1 MSQEILWNWDSTEG
15 VASLNR
21 KAMPSQ
27 GNASK
32 AKSVQKQSIGEAK
45 VITKCIARTSTR
57 HAGRPILIYLGNQ
70 PVISCGFDQ

>member
-1 MSQEILWNWDSTEG
+1 MGQEILWNWDSTEG

-45 VITKCIARTSTR
+45 VSQNVSQEHPQDTP
-57 HAGRPILIYLGNQ
+57 AGP
-70 PVISCGFDQ
+70 S

>member
-32 AKSVQKQSIGEAK
+32 

-57 HAGRPILIYLGNQ
+57 HAGRPILIYLGNK